1 MEEEEEITNNKREA
15 GACKRRSS
23 SFYILYNKIR
33 NTDIVLISYIRQA
46 RRNHC
51 EPNQLALVH
60 MMLNVIFGGKGMGLV
75 TILIY
80 AMLTVFISGLM
91 VGRTP
96 EFLGKKLEEFDEKDK
111 IPANIVHGCTSQVW
125 LTYEIKDGKMYF
137 HGTSDAII
145 VKGLVFMI
153 LEIFSDSTI
162 QELKDIDMDI
172 VHELNLSEVITP
184 NRQSGVIGMMK
195 KIKEYALNA

>member
-1 MEEEEEITNNKREA
+1 M
-15 GACKRRSS
+15 
-23 SFYILYNKIR
+23 NKIQQR
-33 NTDIVLISYIRQA
+33 VEKIKEDLDFFDDELSKYEYI
-46 RRNHC
+46 
-51 EPNQLALVH
+51 
-60 MMLNVIFGGKGMGLV
+60 ID
-75 TILIY
+75 
-80 AMLTVFISGLM
+80 
-91 VGRTP
+91 
-96 EFLGKKLEEFDEKDK
+96 LGKKLPEFDEKDK
-111 IPANIVHGCTSQVW
+111 IPSNIVHGCTSQVW
-125 LTYEIKDGKMYF
+125 LIHEIKDGKMYF